1 MTGTFP
7 GRIVLVEGDEVD
19 IDLQMGAG
27 KIRLATPF
35 AEIGA
40 WDMDAVEITPRPDGS
55 FELAVDEDV
64 VTFFPNDPSAFEAV
78 IDEPVAAPPTPS
90 VGDGTS
96 PAPEPEE
103 DQPTEPILQAPEE
116 PVEATEASGSI
127 EDLSAALEALR
138 VESDDEP
145 EDAPEIEAR
154 SWPSSR
160 DRLSRAMEAVRGQRE
175 PEEPETDDAAEED
188 EEPSDDT
195 RRVSSGFSIPGD
207 PGYVDPLVAMPEPDE
222 LDEGFEDDDD
232 DTVADEI
239 LEQQQSLRLKTT
251 MSRSFPVRKIG
262 IGVGIVV
269 AIAAVGLATPTVID
283 ILSADDSESPVV
295 TNTTLPE
302 TSTTLAPTTTTT
314 QATTTTLAPPVAEAF
329 DVPSQEFVESWN
341 ELAAEIDPALRFRAL
356 PPSGDFEAGFTQYI
370 AMLGTIGPDGTL
382 DAFTIEVDP
391 AGPSGSDQLG
401 IQALGVAIAV
411 VDPSLEPG
419 ERAELLGV
427 LGLDV
432 RDPSLGGIDGSV
444 TRNGVAYALRYDPEA
459 VRLFLSIEPA

>member
-40 WDMDAVEITPRPDGS
+40 WDLDAVEITPRPDGS

-78 IDEPVAAPPTPS
+78 IDEPVAVPPTHSMDP
-90 VGDGTS
+90 T
-96 PAPEPEE
+96 PPEPEE
-103 DQPTEPILQAPEE
+103 DQPAEPTVQPPEDT
-116 PVEATEASGSI
+116 VEATEASGSI

-138 VESDDEP
+138 VESDEEP
-145 EDAPEIEAR
+145 EGTPEIETR

-160 DRLSRAMEAVRGQRE
+160 DRLSRAMEAVRGPRE
-175 PEEPETDDAAEED
+175 PEQPDEDEGATDD
-188 EEPSDDT
+188 EPSE

-207 PGYVDPLVAMPEPDE
+207 PGYVDPLVAMPEPE
-222 LDEGFEDDDD
+222 EVVEGFEDDEDE
-232 DTVADEI
+232 TVADEI

-251 MSRSFPVRKIG
+251 MSRSIPVRKIG
-262 IGVGIVV
+262 IGVGIVAV
-269 AIAAVGLATPTVID
+269 IAAIGFATPTVID
-283 ILSADDSESPVV
+283 ILGGDDSESPAA
-295 TNTTLPE
+295 TDTTLPE
-302 TSTTLAPTTTTT
+302 TSTTVAPTTTTT
-314 QATTTTLAPPVAEAF
+314 QATTTTTQVPAVAEAF

-341 ELAAEIDPALRFRAL
+341 ELAADIDPALRFRAL

-411 VDPSLEPG
+411 VDPSLEPAQ
-419 ERAELLGV
+419 RAELLGV

-459 VRLFLSIEPA
+459 VRLFLSVEPA